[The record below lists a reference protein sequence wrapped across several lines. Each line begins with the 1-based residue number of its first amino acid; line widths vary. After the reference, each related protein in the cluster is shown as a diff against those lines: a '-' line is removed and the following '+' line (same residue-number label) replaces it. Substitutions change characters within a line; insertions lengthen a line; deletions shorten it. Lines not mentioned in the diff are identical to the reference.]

1 MKKQALGAMAMLVLA
16 FIGTTIAFGE
26 TTFLMRVKIPF
37 EFLIEGRTLPAG
49 EYSIEG
55 TNIGTGGMLFR
66 SLDGKVSAIVNA
78 FDTQTYLKEGHRA
91 EVIFNK
97 YGDTYF
103 LSSVWPD
110 GGETGKQL
118 PRSKLEREHV
128 ARFGRAGGQSIV
140 ASNQ

>member
-1 MKKQALGAMAMLVLA
+1 MKRQALCAMAMLVLA
-16 FIGTTIAFGE
+16 LLATTTAFSE
-26 TTFLMRVKIPF
+26 TRFLMRVKVPF
-37 EFLIEGRTLPAG
+37 DFLIQGRTLPAG

-55 TNIGTGGMLFR
+55 TGIGKGGLLFR
-66 SLDGKVSAIVNA
+66 SLDGKAIAIINA

-91 EVIFNK
+91 EVLFNK

-118 PRSKLEREHV
+118 PRSKQEREHM
-128 ARFGRAGGQSIV
+128 ARFGKTDGQAIA